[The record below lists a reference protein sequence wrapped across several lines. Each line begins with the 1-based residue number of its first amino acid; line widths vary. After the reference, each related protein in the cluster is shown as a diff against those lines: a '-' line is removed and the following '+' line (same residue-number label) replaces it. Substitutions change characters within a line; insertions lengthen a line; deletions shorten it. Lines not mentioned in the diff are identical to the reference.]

1 MAAMDRRAALVRSR
15 ADVKVSRGTE
25 TVLAVLVFG
34 SPTLESSVCRRVIM
48 SHGEP
53 GPGGSPASGV
63 GEWLM
68 VVVEN
73 QSTPV
78 IWRVIQEGYPI
89 TTDEVSLWAGF
100 AGRDNN

>member
-1 MAAMDRRAALVRSR
+1 MS
-15 ADVKVSRGTE
+15 SQRGTVC
-25 TVLAVLVFG
+25 TVDGELAIVL
-34 SPTLESSVCRRVIM
+34 TTQT
-48 SHGEP
+48 
-53 GPGGSPASGV
+53 
-63 GEWLM
+63 EWLM

>member
-1 MAAMDRRAALVRSR
+1 MAS
-15 ADVKVSRGTE
+15 GTD
-25 TVLAVLVFG
+25 TFLAVLDFG
-34 SPTLESSVCRRVIM
+34 TATLESRVWIREIM
-48 SHGEP
+48 SAAGTPEP
-53 GPGGSPASGV
+53 PAGGV